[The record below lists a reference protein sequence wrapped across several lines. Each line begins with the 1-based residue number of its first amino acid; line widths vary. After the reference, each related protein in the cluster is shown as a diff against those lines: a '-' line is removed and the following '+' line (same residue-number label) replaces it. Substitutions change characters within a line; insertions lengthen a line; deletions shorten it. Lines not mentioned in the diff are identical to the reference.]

1 MSTLPPFPKA
11 VRVNWP
17 DWHEPP
23 EAGALPLFT
32 TIILRQLAYAAHP
45 PRPTRFNV
53 LPSDSSFFPPRR
65 IRQLAYVA
73 RTWGESIQVVPPDPN
88 SSSSTGLGTNRRRA
102 SLSCSLLRPNSSS
115 SRSVLPSTG
124 LVRASQETIAVVF
137 PFDPNLFFCQ
147 SSQIP
152 PSCRQLAYHPPHA
165 CGRDRLQSTYAPPST
180 RPDAAGPSDG
190 EAVISTNRAK
200 DRADAQRLVTT
211 RLLDRLHDPLG
222 HFSRLQRIHPRAR

>member
-102 SLSCSLLRPNSSS
+102 SLSCSLLRPNFSS

-137 PFDPNLFFCQ
+137 PFDPNLFFAKVPR
-147 SSQIP
+147 SPRPAVNWPTTHLTRAAETAFNP
-152 PSCRQLAYHPPHA
+152 PTHPP
-165 CGRDRLQSTYAPPST
+165 
-180 RPDAAGPSDG
+180 
-190 EAVISTNRAK
+190 
-200 DRADAQRLVTT
+200 
-211 RLLDRLHDPLG
+211 
-222 HFSRLQRIHPRAR
+222 PRARTLPDPVMGRL